1 MTAGASERASVAA
14 RGFTLLEVV
23 VALAILAMGLMAVS
37 DVVGGALRNHVR
49 AHQLDV
55 ATLLARGKLA
65 ELEDHY
71 EEEGF
76 RVMDESD
83 EGSFEE
89 QGHPE
94 VKWKVDVVA
103 PKLDPGGDAACG
115 KLLGEGGLSAL
126 LPKDPGA
133 ASGGPTTVNPM
144 QASIEAMVK
153 QQCSAFAETMK
164 RSIRE
169 LRLGVS
175 WREGKR
181 AEGFTVATHL
191 VVMQPRK
198 GQP

>member
-1 MTAGASERASVAA
+1 VRSARAA

-49 AHQLDV
+49 AHAVDV

-76 RVMDESD
+76 KIMDESE

-94 VKWKVDVVA
+94 VRWKLEVA
-103 PKLDPGGDAACG
+103 APDIDPGGDAMCG

-126 LPKDPGA
+126 LPKSQA
-133 ASGGPTTVNPM
+133 ASSGGPTTVNPL

-153 QQCSAFAETMK
+153 QQCAAFAETVK
-164 RSIRE
+164 KSLRE
-169 LRLGVS
+169 LRLTVS
-175 WREGKR
+175 WPEGKR
-181 AEGFTVATHL
+181 TEAFTVATHL
-191 VVMQPRK
+191 AVLQPRK